1 MAELTNDNF
10 APIDISAMSA
20 NLEQRGDGIWVSRNR
35 SEISYPEEGNLHCLA
50 LETSSFWFEHRNQC
64 ILEVMRRCPPP
75 GMVFDVGGGN
85 GYVALGLQQTGIP
98 VTLVEP
104 GLTGVQ
110 NAAKRGVNQL
120 ICSTLEDAG
129 FIPGSFPAAG
139 VFDVLEH
146 IEDQQGFLQNLYKL
160 LIPGGRVYL
169 TVPAFNSLWSVA
181 DEYAGH
187 YRRYTKKE
195 LSDVLVKAGFRVEYS
210 TYIFFMLPPP
220 ILLFRAL
227 PSRFGMRKQQD
238 WVSYTL
244 EHSQRS
250 GLSGRL
256 LRKMLGWELA
266 QIRAGK
272 AIPVGGSCLVAAA
285 K

>member
-1 MAELTNDNF
+1 MDKLASDNLK
-10 APIDISAMSA
+10 AIDISAISV
-20 NLEQRGDGIWVSRNR
+20 NLQQRGDGIWVSPNQ

-64 ILEVMRRCPPP
+64 ILEVMYRCPPP

-85 GYVALGLQQTGIP
+85 GYVALALQQAGIP

-110 NAAKRGVNQL
+110 NAAKRGVSQL

-146 IEDQQGFLQNLYKL
+146 IEDQEGFLKNLYML
-160 LIPGGRVYL
+160 LVPGGRVYL
-169 TVPAFNSLWSVA
+169 TVPAFGSLWSEA

-187 YRRYTKKE
+187 YRRYTKNE
-195 LSDVLVKAGFRVEYS
+195 LSEVLAKVGFRVEYIS
-210 TYIFFMLPPP
+210 YIFFMLPPP
-220 ILLFRAL
+220 ILLFRVL
-227 PSRFGMRKQQD
+227 PSRIGMRKRQD
-238 WVSYTL
+238 WVSYAL

-250 GLSGRL
+250 GLTGYL

-266 QIRAGK
+266 QVRAGK
-272 AIPVGGSCLVAAA
+272 VIPVGGSCLVAAA